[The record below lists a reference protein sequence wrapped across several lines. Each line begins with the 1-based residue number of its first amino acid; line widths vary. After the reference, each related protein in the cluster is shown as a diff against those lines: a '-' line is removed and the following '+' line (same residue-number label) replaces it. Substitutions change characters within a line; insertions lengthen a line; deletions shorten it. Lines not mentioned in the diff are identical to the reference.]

1 MRKLIQIV
9 FVLPY
14 FVFANDLK
22 IPSKIKEVTVYLN
35 GAQITRN
42 ATCSLESGTSEV
54 VFTGLSHKIEESS
67 IQVSGLQ
74 AVSILS
80 MSFDINYLDKSE
92 SHPKTT
98 LWENEIERI
107 TSEVTFLRN
116 QIVGLEEEEKVITTN
131 RLVSADN
138 QALDLQKI
146 KEISQYYRERI
157 TAIKNE
163 IFKINL
169 KINQFNK
176 DIRDIQNQLAEANNS
191 PALPQGELTLKFD
204 APIDT
209 SLNIQLSYLVQDAGW
224 IPNYDIKSK
233 ALNAPLNLAYK
244 ANVYQKTGKD
254 WNNVNVILSTGNPT
268 YNVSK
273 PNLEAKYLNFT
284 NRYANRYS
292 NKTKKKGYAYN
303 PTVRK
308 IVGTV
313 TDESGEPLP
322 GVNVVVKGTTN
333 GAQTDFDGNYS
344 LNVTSGQELQFSY
357 VGQKTT
363 EIPIYSSIMNMRMEE
378 DYEALEEVVVTG
390 YGSKREKQA
399 LGYAVSEVLPE
410 QLLQGQVAGINI
422 TNASP
427 GSTKNIRIRGVSSI
441 SKEKL
446 ALFIIDGVPMDGIE
460 LTDFDP
466 NEIANIETIKDASA
480 ISLYGNRA
488 SNGVMIITTKKST
501 LKDDL
506 TNTKFIIKK
515 PYSIASDGDITA
527 IEINTF
533 KMPATYEYFAAPI
546 INENVFLTASF
557 KDWEK
562 YQLLPGEASIYFEG
576 TYAGKTTLNPY
587 TVKKEMVLSL
597 GIDPNITVTRKQQRN
612 FKSKSFTG
620 SNRLL
625 DRVYDL
631 EVKNNKNTAIT
642 LKLMDRIPKSQNKD
656 IKVDD
661 IETFTANYDKKK
673 SLLTWVMNLAAKEN
687 RKEQFS
693 FQVKYPRGR
702 YISL

>member
-1 MRKLIQIV
+1 MRKLIQIL

-14 FVFANDLK
+14 FIFANDVK
-22 IPSKIKEVTVYLN
+22 IPSKIKEVTVYLS

-42 ATCSLESGTSEV
+42 ASCNLESGTSEV
-54 VFTGLSHKIEESS
+54 VFTGLSHKIEENS

-80 MSFDINYLDKSE
+80 MSYDINYLDKSE

-98 LWENEIERI
+98 LWKNEIEKI
-107 TSEVTFLRN
+107 TSEVTFFKN
-116 QIVGLEEEEKVITTN
+116 QIIGLEEEEKVITTN

-146 KEISQYYRERI
+146 KEIGQYYRERI

-209 SLNIQLSYLVQDAGW
+209 SLNIKLSYLVQDAGW

-233 ALNAPLNLAYK
+233 ALNAPLSLAYK

-254 WNNVNVILSTGNPT
+254 WSNVNVTLSTGNPT
-268 YNVSK
+268 YNVTK

-284 NRYANRYS
+284 SRYANRYT

-313 TDESGEPLP
+313 TDESGQPLP

-363 EIPIYSSIMNMRMEE
+363 ELPIYSSIMNMRMEE
-378 DYEALEEVVVTG
+378 DAQHLDEVVVVG
-390 YGSKREKQA
+390 YG
-399 LGYAVSEVLPE
+399 VS
-410 QLLQGQVAGINI
+410 
-422 TNASP
+422 
-427 GSTKNIRIRGVSSI
+427 GSTSGVRVRGNSSVPKTPEPLVI
-441 SKEKL
+441 V
-446 ALFIIDGVPMDGIE
+446 DGVPMKDFIE
-460 LTDFDP
+460 GDIDKS
-466 NEIANIETIKDASA
+466 EIQNIETLTGDNATSI
-480 ISLYGNRA
+480 YGNRG
-488 SNGVMIITTKKST
+488 NYGVMIITTKKST

-576 TYAGKTTLNPY
+576 TYAGKTTLDPY

-597 GIDPNITVTRKQQRN
+597 GIDANITVTRKQQRN

-620 SNRLL
+620 SNRIV

-631 EVKNNKNTAIT
+631 EVKNNKNTTIT

-673 SLLTWVMNLAAKEN
+673 GLLTWMMNLSAKEN

-693 FQVKYPRGR
+693 FQVKYPKGK

>member
-1 MRKLIQIV
+1 MRKIIQIV

-22 IPSKIKEVTVYLN
+22 IPSKIKEVTVYLS

-42 ATCSLESGTSEV
+42 ATCNLESGTSEV

-80 MSFDINYLDKSE
+80 MSYDINYLDKSE
-92 SHPKTT
+92 SHPKTA

-163 IFKINL
+163 IFKVNL

-176 DIRDIQNQLAEANNS
+176 DIRDIQNQLVEANNS

-209 SLNIQLSYLVQDAGW
+209 SLNIKLSYLVQDAGW

-254 WNNVNVILSTGNPT
+254 WNNVNVTLSTGNPT

-284 NRYANRYS
+284 SRYANRYT

-333 GAQTDFDGNYS
+333 GVQTDFDGNYS

-357 VGQKTT
+357 IGQKTT
-363 EIPIYSSIMNMRMEE
+363 ELPIYSSIMNMRMEE

-390 YGSKREKQA
+390 YGSSSNDFSRN
-399 LGYAVSEVLPE
+399 LSGSVS
-410 QLLQGQVAGINI
+410 
-422 TNASP
+422 
-427 GSTKNIRIRGVSSI
+427 GVSVRGSSSVPKTPEPLVI
-441 SKEKL
+441 V
-446 ALFIIDGVPMDGIE
+446 DGVPMKEFVEGDIDE
-460 LTDFDP
+460 S
-466 NEIANIETIKDASA
+466 EIQNIENLTGENATSI
-480 ISLYGNRA
+480 YGNRG
-488 SNGVMIITTKKST
+488 NYGVMIITTKKST

-576 TYAGKTTLNPY
+576 TYAGKTTLDPY

-620 SNRLL
+620 SNRIL

-631 EVKNNKNTAIT
+631 EVKNNKNTTIT

-673 SLLTWVMNLAAKEN
+673 GLLTWVMNLAAKEN